1 MAFFRL
7 PVFASLAV
15 LLCMPSASGQVPHP
29 SPDLTPAEAYA
40 EGCGGCH
47 TRERDV
53 LNAIPRK
60 TEAERRTWIE
70 HFMASH
76 PCEHDV
82 LKPKIIEYLIGKTR
96 R

>member
-7 PVFASLAV
+7 AVFASLAAQ
-15 LLCMPSASGQVPHP
+15 LCMTPASAQVSHP

-60 TEAERRTWIE
+60 AEAERRAWIE
-70 HFMASH
+70 RFMLSH

-82 LKPKIIEYLIGKTR
+82 LKPKIVEYLIAKTR